1 MFSLFWV
8 VTQHMLVVVTAAAAV
23 KNYHNMLCHNP
34 EKPRPHLHSSRS
46 LKSRMICLIFTEY
59 ARLLCTTDTN
69 YNVVISAYVPFL
81 KRQGSIGIILKN
93 SKKRG
98 TLQRNSALWSMLM
111 TDKRKH
117 SITKNKN
124 YGLTIW
130 SFFKKR
136 YTCYKLS
143 CDKNLEGCEL
153 NTLERICCTRTD
165 LCYGFISTEF
175 KNNGAYT

>member
-1 MFSLFWV
+1 
-8 VTQHMLVVVTAAAAV
+8 ML
-23 KNYHNMLCHNP
+23 
-34 EKPRPHLHSSRS
+34 
-46 LKSRMICLIFTEY
+46 
-59 ARLLCTTDTN
+59 
-69 YNVVISAYVPFL
+69 SAYVAFW

-93 SKKRG
+93 SKIRG

-117 SITKNKN
+117 SITKNIN

-136 YTCYKLS
+136 YTRYKLS

-153 NTLERICCTRTD
+153 NIHWKGFVAQEQICVTLSCPQNWRAMGLMHRTSSLD
-165 LCYGFISTEF
+165 IDVMNMV
-175 KNNGAYT
+175 KAIK